1 MLSSVKAA
9 LFTASVAKSKGS
21 EAEADFTYPKRPSL
35 GPQTDKQ
42 EDMMIDSVLLVFK
55 LFYKF
60 QQSKRW
66 IV

>member
-42 EDMMIDSVLLVFK
+42 EDMIDSVLLVFK
-55 LFYKF
+55 LCINSSN
-60 QQSKRW
+60 QN
-66 IV
+66 VG